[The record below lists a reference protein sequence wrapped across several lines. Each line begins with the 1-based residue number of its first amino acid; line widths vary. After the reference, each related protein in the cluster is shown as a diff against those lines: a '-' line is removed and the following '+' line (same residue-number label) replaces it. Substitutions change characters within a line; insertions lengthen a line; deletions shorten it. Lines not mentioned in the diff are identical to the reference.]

1 MAREA
6 ARAAA
11 RAVVALVVVEDVP
24 QAERAGGSVE
34 AVEASWAV
42 VGGRAVAAEAAA
54 TEAAAAVAVEAD
66 RILLDCRSPH
76 LQAQARGGHVYDAG
90 KQDIGPF
97 LRCNLQSVPR
107 AQDA

>member
-1 MAREA
+1 MV
-6 ARAAA
+6 
-11 RAVVALVVVEDVP
+11 AVA
-24 QAERAGGSVE
+24 
-34 AVEASWAV
+34 